1 MTKRVYIPSTI
12 ATLRSWLDV
21 GAAPAPL
28 SAHTVTREFARDYE
42 LPDAPDDDEMLRFEA
57 LTDAGLASA
66 DLVRTEGENRAAVVV
81 EADLDDASIGSTPG
95 DGSSVSVLI
104 DVAFGSWVAVYL
116 ESPAARDARDAPG
129 SPTGDGD
136 VASFGD
142 ADLTWFAVQE
152 LADALEEY

>member
-1 MTKRVYIPSTI
+1 MTARVYLPATV
-12 ATLRSWLDV
+12 ATLRGWVDA

-28 SAHTVTREFARDYE
+28 PAHTVTREFARDYE

-66 DLVRTEGENRAAVVV
+66 ELARADGETRAAVVV
-81 EADLDDASIGSTPG
+81 EADVDDTAISSTPG
-95 DGSSVSVLI
+95 DGSGVSVLI
-104 DVAFGSWVAVYL
+104 DVSIGSWVAVYL
-116 ESPAARDARDAPG
+116 QSRDAAVP
-129 SPTGDGD
+129 PIGDGD

-152 LADALEEY
+152 LADVLEAY